1 MNHSLVGLCFLR
13 LRCNGS
19 DPQVFSG
26 ISLSQYEAN
35 PSGNANTISQTVAA
49 SIGVNSAYVSVV
61 SVVTSSSSGRRLSS
75 SSSSAISV
83 TYIVS
88 GPATGYSSSA
98 AAYAALAGALT
109 TSVSNGSFQLNL
121 QNLANANQCAALAA
135 STAQAPVTVNVLGAP
150 SPAPSLPAGTSSSSS
165 GSTTTGTSNGPALGL
180 AVTAFVIVLLL
191 AAAVA
196 FLFRDKFLGVPPG
209 ERPSTATGGVNPIH
223 GGAAGRTGTD
233 VEMRSTQANPSERL

>member
-1 MNHSLVGLCFLR
+1 M
-13 LRCNGS
+13 
-19 DPQVFSG
+19 
-26 ISLSQYEAN
+26 
-35 PSGNANTISQTVAA
+35 AA

-75 SSSSAISV
+75 SSSAISV

-98 AAYAALAGALT
+98 AAYTALSGALT

-121 QNLANANQCAALAA
+121 QNLANANQCTALAA
-135 STAQAPVTVNVLGAP
+135 STALAPVTVNVLGAP
-150 SPAPSLPAGTSSSSS
+150 SPAPSLPAGTSSSSSS

-223 GGAAGRTGTD
+223 AGAAGRTGTD

>member
-1 MNHSLVGLCFLR
+1 MGGLLFR
-13 LRCNGS
+13 SRY
-19 DPQVFSG
+19 DDFPQVFSG

-35 PSGNANTISQTVAA
+35 PSGNANTIAQTVAA
-49 SIGVNSAYVSVV
+49 SIGINSAYVSVV
-61 SVVTSSSSGRRLSS
+61 SVVASSSSRRRLSS
-75 SSSSAISV
+75 SGSAILV
-83 TYIVS
+83 NYIVS
-88 GPATGYSSSA
+88 GPAVGYSSSA
-98 AAYAALAGALT
+98 AAYTALSGALT

-223 GGAAGRTGTD
+223 AGAAGRTGTD